1 MGTVLEWLQEL
12 ATAKQSS
19 DIDSKKMQNL
29 LHKMGFGNAVV
40 IYGVVY
46 LEGKGRP
53 TSIHSVAKEILSAIE
68 PPEKKHKPISKKRG
82 K

>member
-1 MGTVLEWLQEL
+1 MGTVLEWLEEI
-12 ATAKQSS
+12 AKSKQSS

-29 LHKMGFGNAVV
+29 LRKVGFGNAVV

-53 TSIHSVAKEILSAIE
+53 VSIHAMAKEILSASK
-68 PPEKKHKPISKKRG
+68 PKTSAKKKVARG

>member
-1 MGTVLEWLQEL
+1 MGTVLEWLEEV
-12 ATAKQSS
+12 AKSKQSS

-29 LHKMGFGNAVV
+29 LRKVGFGNAVV

-53 TSIHSVAKEILSAIE
+53 MSIHAIAKEILSSSKPKASV
-68 PPEKKHKPISKKRG
+68 KKKTTRRK
-82 K
+82 